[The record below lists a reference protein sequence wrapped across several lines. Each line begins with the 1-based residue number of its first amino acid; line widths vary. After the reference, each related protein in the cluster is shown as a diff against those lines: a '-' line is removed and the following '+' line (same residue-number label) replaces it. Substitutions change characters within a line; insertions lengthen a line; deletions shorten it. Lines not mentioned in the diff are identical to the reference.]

1 MTTPLA
7 WKIRS
12 SSTSTTLFEVLR
24 GIDKP
29 ITQAMHDEDLR
40 AKLEA
45 LRVSLKGAATTAGDM
60 ISRRRR
66 PHFRVQC
73 HGRRLNMT
81 IDRRELLI
89 GAASSAALSRSP
101 WHRAKAARSEELF
114 AAARRDDRGT
124 YSAALFSLDGGDVRA
139 VELPERGH
147 DIALRPGS
155 WRMGGVCPQAGSA
168 SASPC
173 RPTGASRSGSIRSQT
188 GISSAMASTRPT
200 ARLLYT
206 AENDYQNA
214 RGIIGV
220 RDATA
225 GYRQIG
231 EFPARG
237 MEPHDVALLADGRT
251 MVIANGG
258 IKTHPD
264 SGADELNLPDMK
276 PSLVYVDLATGDL
289 LEEQMLAPE
298 LHQLSIRHLAL
309 AAGGT
314 VVFGC
319 QYRGPEDDAPP
330 LLGFHRRGEQPVI
343 VPAPA
348 DAQTALKNYIG
359 SVSADSAG
367 GIVAAS
373 APKGG
378 LITYWD
384 VAAGGSSALAS

>member
-1 MTTPLA
+1 MGL
-7 WKIRS
+7 
-12 SSTSTTLFEVLR
+12 
-24 GIDKP
+24 
-29 ITQAMHDEDLR
+29 
-40 AKLEA
+40 
-45 LRVSLKGAATTAGDM
+45 
-60 ISRRRR
+60 
-66 PHFRVQC
+66 
-73 HGRRLNMT
+73 
-81 IDRRELLI
+81 DRRELLI
-89 GAASSAALSRSP
+89 GAASSAALLAMP
-101 WHRAKAARSEELF
+101 WDRAKASADLELF

-155 WRMGGVCPQAGSA
+155 GEWVAFARRPGRFGVAVPTDGRAPVWFNAKPDRHFFGHGVFSA
-168 SASPC
+168 D
-173 RPTGASRSGSIRSQT
+173 GK
-188 GISSAMASTRPT
+188 
-200 ARLLYT
+200 LLYT
-206 AENDYQNA
+206 TENDYAHA

-220 RDATA
+220 RDATD

-237 MEPHDVALLADGRT
+237 MEPHDVQLLSDGRT

-276 PSLVYVDLATGDL
+276 PSLVYVDLATGDVV
-289 LEEQMLAPE
+289 EEQKLAPD

-309 AAGGT
+309 AANDT

-319 QYRGPEDDAPP
+319 QYRGPEADAPP

-343 VPAPA
+343 VPAPNET
-348 DAQTALKNYIG
+348 QTALQNYIG
-359 SVSADSAG
+359 SVSADAGG

-384 VAAGGSSALAS
+384 ANDRRFLGSCELNDGCGIAPTRHRASFLLTSGRGWLVETDVADALDEERRSSPYEWDNHAILVR